1 MGKTYELLNI
11 GDKDSF
17 EKTLSESDVY
27 LFSGITGDFNP
38 AHINEKESMQT
49 KFGGRIVHG
58 MLTGS
63 LISTV
68 IGTKLPGTGTI
79 YLKQDLEFVKAVRIG
94 DTIRAEVEV
103 VEKLEKGRVLLKT
116 QCYNQ
121 HDELVVDGKA
131 LVLPPK

>member
-1 MGKTYELLNI
+1 MGKTYETLNI

-79 YLKQDLEFVKAVRIG
+79 YLQQDLQFVKAVRIG

>member
-1 MGKTYELLNI
+1 MGKTYETLNI

-38 AHINEKESMQT
+38 AHINEKKSMQT